1 MHTRRVS
8 IEAGIDMFIPVD
20 DDSTQNVFRLPEK
33 LALPTLIDRGVSPCH
48 CALMPPGQVSPSE
61 SEGSGDLREAFS
73 NSAASG
79 MAGFDMLAMLC
90 RVLCGMLRVETKESE
105 GFLAVRDCGDTVA

>member
-1 MHTRRVS
+1 MQLGSSSNWRFCG
-8 IEAGIDMFIPVD
+8 E
-20 DDSTQNVFRLPEK
+20 
-33 LALPTLIDRGVSPCH
+33 
-48 CALMPPGQVSPSE
+48 
-61 SEGSGDLREAFS
+61 EGSGDLREAFS

-105 GFLAVRDCGDTVA
+105 GFLAVRDCGYSVCSATAIVSTC